1 MSHADATIPELD
13 TTTRLQ
19 LAVSDLCGLYSNAL
33 GRLLNAVE
41 ERAGPSAPAVE
52 LLAADLGLQVAKAH
66 RGIDDLTDELRRK
79 LCSEAT
85 QLQRLR
91 VLELEHSAVTRELRI
106 EVEAAGVLRRVHVS
120 RKLAHMYLVP
130 VTVCAVCCSTEPVLA
145 ALRKDLDALLDGVQE
160 LSQQRFL
167 LT

>member
-1 MSHADATIPELD
+1 MEFACAESSKFGGEVGCTRSQLAAEALPQRFRMPVATNPELD

-41 ERAGPSAPAVE
+41 ERAGPSEPAIE

-79 LCSEAT
+79 LRSEAT

-106 EVEAAGVLRRVHVS
+106 EVEAAGVLRRVLH
-120 RKLAHMYLVP
+120 A
-130 VTVCAVCCSTEPVLA
+130 
-145 ALRKDLDALLDGVQE
+145 
-160 LSQQRFL
+160 
-167 LT
+167 

>member
-1 MSHADATIPELD
+1 MSAATNPELD

-41 ERAGPSAPAVE
+41 ERAGPSEPAIE

-79 LCSEAT
+79 LRSEAT

-106 EVEAAGVLRRVHVS
+106 EVEAAGVLRRVLH
-120 RKLAHMYLVP
+120 A
-130 VTVCAVCCSTEPVLA
+130 
-145 ALRKDLDALLDGVQE
+145 
-160 LSQQRFL
+160 
-167 LT
+167 